1 MWQELFQKTFK
12 EILEKIFQNNLLHG
26 LVWQECC
33 FLVSQP
39 QASLSRPLYLLI
51 VTYFISSTS
60 KTVAHLHGRGQVL
73 LTDCVSRR
81 WTWAALPAP
90 GGRSWWTCSWGRSPG
105 TSCRYLFSSHD
116 QMTLHHPLP
125 LLLHLVVPFVASVEP
140 PAAVSPLVCSH
151 CCCTCLV
158 EHLRRLV
165 PEHLNAPGAPLGLR
179 VARLVIRQ

>member
-1 MWQELFQKTFK
+1 MGWCGKSAASWSRNHRLRCSPRCSSWSHIIFSHTSHISYFLFLPQVKLLPQLQQRKTF
-12 EILEKIFQNNLLHG
+12 
-26 LVWQECC
+26 
-33 FLVSQP
+33 
-39 QASLSRPLYLLI
+39 
-51 VTYFISSTS
+51 
-60 KTVAHLHGRGQVL
+60 AHLHGQGQVL

-81 WTWAALPAP
+81 WTWAALPDP

-105 TSCRYLFSSHD
+105 TSCPYLFSSHD

-151 CCCTCLV
+151 CCCSCL

-165 PEHLNAPGAPLGLR
+165 PEYLNAPGAPLGLR